1 MIKLV
6 EWFTSLSR
14 GPEVGHGEAAD
25 GRSLQ
30 SGEVS
35 SSVQQEYVGPNPRV
49 PPADDQNVNPGQS
62 FPGKF
67 AGERRK

>member
-35 SSVQQEYVGPNPRV
+35 SSVQQEYVGPNPLES
-49 PPADDQNVNPGQS
+49 PADDQNLNPGKS
-62 FPGKF
+62 FLGQHGGK
-67 AGERRK
+67 R